1 MKVGFIGLGT
11 MGASMAYNCL
21 QGGNEMVVH
30 DIRRES
36 ATQHL
41 EAGAVWADSPREVA
55 ESSEIVFTS
64 LPGPTEVEAVGLGDD
79 GILEGMSEGKVY
91 FDLSTSTP
99 TLIRRIHE
107 EAAARGIHVL
117 DAPVSGGPRGA
128 ASRNLAIWVGGDKDV
143 FDRCKPVLD
152 SIGDKAYYV
161 GPIGCGAIAKL
172 VHNCTG
178 YIVQAA
184 LAEVFT
190 MGVKAGVEP
199 LALWQAVR
207 KGAQGRRGTFEGLA
221 EHLLPGKFDPPDFAL
236 RLARKDVDLA
246 VGVGREYDVPMRLAQ
261 LTLQEM
267 TEALNR
273 GWGHRD
279 SRVAMLLQEERSGV
293 EVRVDEA
300 LLNALLEEERAGGP
314 GVVSFLIGMP
324 SSRQREGTVI
334 ITRLKLTN
342 WRNFTDV
349 DVPLDRAF
357 IIGPNASGKSN
368 LLDAIR
374 FLRDVA
380 KREGGG
386 LQAAVG
392 RRGGVRQ
399 IRSLSAHSGGGV
411 GIEVH
416 LSRKSG
422 EPAEWEYRLSFNVER
437 SGIHRTLVQEEIV
450 KHRGQVLLQRPAQDD
465 NADWFHE
472 VLI

>member
-36 ATQHL
+36 ATRHL
-41 EAGAVWADSPREVA
+41 EAGADWADSPREVA
-55 ESSEIVFTS
+55 EASEIVFTS

-107 EAAARGIHVL
+107 QAAARGIHVL

-246 VGVGREYDVPMRLAQ
+246 LSVGREYDVPMRLAQ

-279 SRVAMLLQEERSGV
+279 SRVAMLLQEERAGV
-293 EVRVDEA
+293 EVRVDEE
-300 LLNALLEEERAGGP
+300 LLAALLEEER
-314 GVVSFLIGMP
+314 
-324 SSRQREGTVI
+324 
-334 ITRLKLTN
+334 
-342 WRNFTDV
+342 
-349 DVPLDRAF
+349 
-357 IIGPNASGKSN
+357 
-368 LLDAIR
+368 
-374 FLRDVA
+374 
-380 KREGGG
+380 
-386 LQAAVG
+386 
-392 RRGGVRQ
+392 
-399 IRSLSAHSGGGV
+399 
-411 GIEVH
+411 
-416 LSRKSG
+416 
-422 EPAEWEYRLSFNVER
+422 
-437 SGIHRTLVQEEIV
+437 RT
-450 KHRGQVLLQRPAQDD
+450 G
-465 NADWFHE
+465 
-472 VLI
+472 

>member
-30 DIRRES
+30 DIRREA
-36 ATQHL
+36 ATRHL

-55 ESSEIVFTS
+55 ETTEIVFTS
-64 LPGPTEVEAVGLGDD
+64 LPGPVEVEAVGLGED

-107 EAAARGIHVL
+107 QAAARGIQVL

-161 GPIGCGAIAKL
+161 GPVGCGAIAKL

-279 SRVAMLLQEERSGV
+279 SRVAMLLQEERAGV

-300 LLNALLEEERAGGP
+300 ILNAVLEEERQAG
-314 GVVSFLIGMP
+314 
-324 SSRQREGTVI
+324 
-334 ITRLKLTN
+334 
-342 WRNFTDV
+342 
-349 DVPLDRAF
+349 
-357 IIGPNASGKSN
+357 
-368 LLDAIR
+368 
-374 FLRDVA
+374 
-380 KREGGG
+380 
-386 LQAAVG
+386 
-392 RRGGVRQ
+392 
-399 IRSLSAHSGGGV
+399 
-411 GIEVH
+411 
-416 LSRKSG
+416 
-422 EPAEWEYRLSFNVER
+422 
-437 SGIHRTLVQEEIV
+437 
-450 KHRGQVLLQRPAQDD
+450 
-465 NADWFHE
+465 
-472 VLI
+472 

>member
-1 MKVGFIGLGT
+1 MVEGEFLFESTMGVSLRYDMKQTEIGTGGKPMKVGFIGLGT

-36 ATQHL
+36 ATRHL

-64 LPGPTEVEAVGLGDD
+64 LPGPTEVEAVGLGED

-107 EAAARGIHVL
+107 QAVARGIHVL

-279 SRVAMLLQEERSGV
+279 SRVAMLLQEERAGV
-293 EVRVDEA
+293 EVRVEEA
-300 LLNALLEEERAGGP
+300 LLNAVLEGERQAG
-314 GVVSFLIGMP
+314 
-324 SSRQREGTVI
+324 
-334 ITRLKLTN
+334 
-342 WRNFTDV
+342 
-349 DVPLDRAF
+349 
-357 IIGPNASGKSN
+357 
-368 LLDAIR
+368 
-374 FLRDVA
+374 
-380 KREGGG
+380 
-386 LQAAVG
+386 
-392 RRGGVRQ
+392 
-399 IRSLSAHSGGGV
+399 
-411 GIEVH
+411 
-416 LSRKSG
+416 
-422 EPAEWEYRLSFNVER
+422 
-437 SGIHRTLVQEEIV
+437 
-450 KHRGQVLLQRPAQDD
+450 
-465 NADWFHE
+465 
-472 VLI
+472 